1 MRNLLIGRNER
12 VFPGLYFLFKPLTV
26 LPNLCLVLMVRD
38 NLLYSKYTETV
49 QVTGLA
55 FSMWRKII
63 KKQHKLEPSKRAGE
77 MHLDGKAGWVSV
89 AGVGTVSSSLKGSR
103 TGTLR
108 RQHQIV
114 VYPLTPIHQQVGQS
128 GVHRDVV
135 IVSEQHFLWHQPHL
149 EHTRWGGGVMGLQQL
164 AGQKTTESC
173 CRTLTGGR
181 LALW

>member
-1 MRNLLIGRNER
+1 MRNLLIGCNER
-12 VFPGLYFLFKPLTV
+12 VFPGLYFLFKPLIV
-26 LPNLCLVLMVRD
+26 LPNLCLVLMVRN
-38 NLLYSKYTETV
+38 NL
-49 QVTGLA
+49 
-55 FSMWRKII
+55 I
-63 KKQHKLEPSKRAGE
+63 LEPSKRAGE

-89 AGVGTVSSSLKGSR
+89 AGVGAVSSSLEGGR

-114 VYPLTPIHQQVGQS
+114 VYPLTPVHQQVGQS

-135 IVSEQHFLWHQPHL
+135 IVSEQHFLWHEPHL
-149 EHTRWGGGVMGLQQL
+149 EHTRWGGGVIGLQKL
-164 AGQKTTESC
+164 AGHKTTESC